1 MAPALSAACAERIRR
16 AEVARSEARR
26 LLGQGEVYGAA
37 GRAFEAVRE
46 ALLAASA
53 AFGVPHEE
61 DTSLLAA
68 AEGLSRATRFGCIP
82 CRFSSQ
88 IPRWIGLAFGAVGAF
103 RGKGLFSQTGRGHS
117 LPAPRAKPVEPH
129 PPLGAFFAFGS
140 NAPNPLAGDGAI
152 LGIGKVIKDLHRLFG
167 SHRGIGALPFS
178 SWDRI

>member
-82 CRFSSQ
+82 CRFSSLLVLGQ
-88 IPRWIGLAFGAVGAF
+88 DLKKAGYPPDRVRRMIPKALEVSENLAC
-103 RGKGLFSQTGRGHS
+103 
-117 LPAPRAKPVEPH
+117 
-129 PPLGAFFAFGS
+129 
-140 NAPNPLAGDGAI
+140 LAGEGA
-152 LGIGKVIKDLHRLFG
+152 GREERPPDPPGG
-167 SHRGIGALPFS
+167 P
-178 SWDRI
+178 